1 MESFILFA
9 CSFLQTLSPCGLFWF
24 FPCQIVS
31 FLFPFLFYSFLLI
44 FFFLLDAHLLITS
57 LAYKIVYPKFQ
68 FGEVNFVLFI
78 FVKIWLNGIQTWS
91 RCFVRS
97 ERKLLFFWDKS
108 QFPTTI
114 RTPPWYYT
122 STFIHRKMFCG
133 AEDQVIRRKR

>member
-31 FLFPFLFYSFLLI
+31 FLFYSFLLNFS
-44 FFFLLDAHLLITS
+44 FFWMLTCLLHVWLVRLYTLNFS
-57 LAYKIVYPKFQ
+57 LEK
-68 FGEVNFVLFI
+68 VNFVLFI